1 VPERNVELAAEFV
14 PEILEREGEAWARAA
29 SSSMA
34 PLIQVGDELRVVPLD
49 PALVRR
55 GMILA
60 YRDER
65 RLIVHRV
72 LANGPQGV
80 VTKGDALAKPDGLI
94 GWDRIVGR
102 IVAIRTP
109 SGRTMELDR
118 FPRPLIDR
126 AVSVV
131 ARLAPRNALA
141 WKAHRLPFH
150 LLALITR

>member
-1 VPERNVELAAEFV
+1 MPPRNVELAVEFV

-55 GMILA
+55 GTILA
-60 YRDER
+60 YRDKR
-65 RLIVHRV
+65 RLVVHRV
-72 LANGPQGV
+72 LAKDPRGV
-80 VTKGDALAKPDGLI
+80 VTKGDALAESDGLI

-102 IVAIRTP
+102 VVAIRTP
-109 SGRTMELDR
+109 SGRTIDLDT

-126 AVSVV
+126 AISVV
-131 ARLAPRNALA
+131 AMLAPRNALA
-141 WKAHRLPFH
+141 WKAHRVPFH